1 MDVIY
6 FPSHIDLEASWWG
19 GGEGYDVEEVTPIT
33 YLLLSVQYCVPHR
46 CFGNGQG
53 DRNEIRTIFLQV
65 FLFLQPITHRSR
77 VQ

>member
-1 MDVIY
+1 MSFTSQVTLIWR
-6 FPSHIDLEASWWG
+6 PVGG